1 MLTDV
6 FYVSF
11 KLKLTN
17 QIASCS
23 YVYSKYMDTIYTY
36 IIIHNIIFFFLFPVF
51 GLLSDVKTGSYKM
64 IVTDVY
70 FCFAS
75 WVTFGI
81 AVIVNVL
88 YWSVWGL
95 RNFYK

>member
-1 MLTDV
+1 
-6 FYVSF
+6 
-11 KLKLTN
+11 
-17 QIASCS
+17 
-23 YVYSKYMDTIYTY
+23 
-36 IIIHNIIFFFLFPVF
+36 
-51 GLLSDVKTGSYKM
+51 M

-88 YWSVWGL
+88 YWSVWDLRDFLQVIEYSSFCSNILQFNIDQL
-95 RNFYK
+95 RNFN